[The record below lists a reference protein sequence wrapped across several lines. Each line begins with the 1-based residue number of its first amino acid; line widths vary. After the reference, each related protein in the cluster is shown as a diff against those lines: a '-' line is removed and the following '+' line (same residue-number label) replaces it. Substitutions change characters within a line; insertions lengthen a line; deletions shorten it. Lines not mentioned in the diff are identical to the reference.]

1 MRCPCTSTVL
11 TGMRWI
17 ESNQVGTSEGA
28 VQEVKRRELSNRMNG
43 MAGRAKPGLFQL
55 HQGLVGFHLLP
66 LGHIQ
71 GDHRAVDRGG
81 YPAFHLH
88 GLDDQDRLS
97 DPDRL
102 SLPH

>member
-28 VQEVKRRELSNRMNG
+28 VQEVKRMELSNRMNG

-55 HQGLVGFHLLP
+55 HQGLVGLHLLP

-71 GDHRAVDRGG
+71 GDHPAVDRGG
-81 YPAFHLH
+81 HPAFHPHCLA
-88 GLDDQDRLS
+88 DPNRLS
-97 DPDRL
+97 RTDL
-102 SLPH
+102 L